1 MENIHSE
8 NTLAEYS
15 IHELVLTR
23 SVLLAHLFAG
33 KVAPGDVIRYARRY
47 AEVTHWEELLC
58 AAINPNASSLMA
70 IVSIRQV
77 DGYSG
82 ILRRH
87 GSIEYVRFFIDWGD
101 NEGFQAVGLTHF
113 KVCDA
118 ENGSDNSPLPN
129 YHLVSS
135 DFNVDRYREA
145 VMSGAQP
152 KVRAVLSWNQVPELD
167 LSYTPVFGN
176 QVDSHICIDSEREL
190 LTLFENPPC
199 LSERVNL
206 KSGFGGNVG
215 EQPNYQF

>member
-1 MENIHSE
+1 MENMHSD
-8 NTLAEYS
+8 NALAEYS
-15 IHELVLTR
+15 IDELVLTR

-33 KVAPGDVIRYARRY
+33 EVAPGEVVRYAKRY

-58 AAINPNASSLMA
+58 AAINPNASCLMA
-70 IVSIRQV
+70 IVSVRQM

-101 NEGFQAVGLTHF
+101 DDGFQAVGLTHF

-118 ENGSDNSPLPN
+118 QSGDDYSSLPN

-135 DFNVDRYREA
+135 DFDVDRYREA
-145 VMSGAQP
+145 VMHGAQP

-167 LSYTPVFGN
+167 LSFTPVFGN
-176 QVDSHICIDSEREL
+176 HVDSQICIDSQRDL
-190 LTLFENPPC
+190 LTLFENPLC
-199 LSERVNL
+199 LSEHVNL
-206 KSGFGGNVG
+206 KPGYGAQVG
-215 EQPNYQF
+215 KQPNYQC